1 MFYSDN
7 DSVGIGQI
15 WRPKGIF
22 AYTTTNV
29 SYNKHACKVYRIYSL
44 HACSPGEM
52 APSSLPHQLL
62 GYCRQIASGMEYLSK
77 KSFVH
82 RDLAAR
88 NILVDDE
95 RTCKVIIL

>member
-1 MFYSDN
+1 MDFHC
-7 DSVGIGQI
+7 VLV
-15 WRPKGIF
+15 
-22 AYTTTNV
+22 TM
-29 SYNKHACKVYRIYSL
+29 HAL
-44 HACSPGEM
+44 HSPGEM
-52 APSSLPHQLL
+52 APSSLPQQLL

-95 RTCKVIIL
+95 RTCKVGKA